1 MGIIKTAMMSGAAM
15 YGVNKLAKSPARVA
29 LLNEETPRPEQYDP
43 EYRAWLEWRSR
54 QGTGSPMTQAQMG
67 GSRNEEPQRQLS
79 NYDANFDPRYEHADF
94 DRRQSQQLPQYHSV
108 EYRPQRETGSED
120 EGVTRQSNHAGPFDY
135 NALSRRRLRP
145 RLPPPGKPRCRHPSD
160 HDALSYTQ
168 SAVHQDEFNSY
179 LPFTGQTR
187 LRNVAAMHVSQ
198 LSGVKYTGER
208 NCVISTGGLSG
219 ILNVLLATIEEGDEV
234 IMTDPTYR
242 GLINRVLLAGGV
254 PKLVPFTFHP
264 GREWQLDRQALRSAI
279 SERTTAMLLMS
290 PSMPT
295 GGYLDREDWHLVS
308 ELCVPNDLLLI
319 LDAAME
325 RLVFDRRGIVSPA
338 GLPGVAERTVI
349 VGSSAKELRMIGWRV
364 GWIVGPED
372 LMRDI
377 AAVSM
382 ANVVVP
388 VGIAQEAVAIALEE
402 SSISSTSMAGYVNE
416 LQARR
421 DLNLSELE
429 GLPVGV
435 PAGGWCLL
443 LRVSDFGIDGATA
456 SKRFLSQGVCATS
469 MDGWGDVHGRQY
481 IRFVFSNE
489 PLDRLKGLGKKV
501 RQALEV
507 P

>member
-1 MGIIKTAMMSGAAM
+1 
-15 YGVNKLAKSPARVA
+15 
-29 LLNEETPRPEQYDP
+29 
-43 EYRAWLEWRSR
+43 
-54 QGTGSPMTQAQMG
+54 
-67 GSRNEEPQRQLS
+67 
-79 NYDANFDPRYEHADF
+79 
-94 DRRQSQQLPQYHSV
+94 
-108 EYRPQRETGSED
+108 
-120 EGVTRQSNHAGPFDY
+120 
-135 NALSRRRLRP
+135 
-145 RLPPPGKPRCRHPSD
+145 
-160 HDALSYTQ
+160 
-168 SAVHQDEFNSY
+168 
-179 LPFTGQTR
+179 
-187 LRNVAAMHVSQ
+187 
-198 LSGVKYTGER
+198 
-208 NCVISTGGLSG
+208 
-219 ILNVLLATIEEGDEV
+219 
-234 IMTDPTYR
+234 
-242 GLINRVLLAGGV
+242 
-254 PKLVPFTFHP
+254 
-264 GREWQLDRQALRSAI
+264 
-279 SERTTAMLLMS
+279 
-290 PSMPT
+290 MPT

-338 GLPGVAERTVI
+338 GLPGMAERTVI
-349 VGSSAKELRMIGWRV
+349 VGSSAKELRMFGWRV
-364 GWIVGPED
+364 GWIVGPEG

-388 VGIAQEAVAIALEE
+388 VGIAQEAVAIALEK

-421 DLNLSELE
+421 DLILSELE

-469 MDGWGDVHGRQY
+469 MDGWGHVHGRQY